1 MHLIRLRSKLYNLDK
16 LRFISFINRQI
27 RVDKNREYEE
37 YFNRIVDICR
47 KHNIET
53 QDVFSNS
60 FPPEE
65 YVVYTFSVYFEQ
77 DSEFFQFTDL
87 QLVIKEYADVM
98 LSIGEYSQTQEVI
111 TNRLKLEGVYPT
123 IYWEDYINL
132 LLEERNGKLEKSCP
146 DTSIS
151 TI

>member
-1 MHLIRLRSKLYNLDK
+1 MNLIHLKSNLYNLDK
-16 LRFISFINRQI
+16 LKYVSFISRQI

-37 YFNRIVDICR
+37 YFNKIVNLCGEY
-47 KHNIET
+47 NIEA

-60 FPPEE
+60 FSPEE
-65 YVVYTFSVYFEQ
+65 YVIYEFSVYFEQ
-77 DSEFFQFTDL
+77 DRVDFLTDL
-87 QLVIKEYADVM
+87 QSVIKEYSDVM
-98 LSIGEYSQTQEVI
+98 FSMGEYSQTQEVI

-123 IYWEDYINL
+123 IYWEHYINL

>member
-1 MHLIRLRSKLYNLDK
+1 MNLIHLKSNLYNLDK
-16 LRFISFINRQI
+16 LRYVSFISRQI

-37 YFNRIVDICR
+37 YFNKIVNLCG
-47 KHNIET
+47 KHNIEA

-60 FPPEE
+60 FSPEE
-65 YVVYTFSVYFEQ
+65 YVIYEFSVYFEQ
-77 DSEFFQFTDL
+77 DRVDFFTDL
-87 QLVIKEYADVM
+87 QSIIKEYSNVM
-98 LSIGEYSQTQEVI
+98 FSMGEYSQTQEVI

>member
-1 MHLIRLRSKLYNLDK
+1 MNLIRIKSNLYNLDK
-16 LRFISFINRQI
+16 LRYVSFISRQI
-27 RVDKNREYEE
+27 SMDKNREYEE
-37 YFNRIVDICR
+37 YFTKIVNFCG
-47 KHNIET
+47 KHKIEA

-65 YVVYTFSVYFEQ
+65 YIVYTFSVYFEQ

-87 QLVIKEYADVM
+87 QSAIKEYSDVM
-98 LSIGEYSQTQEVI
+98 LSVGEYSQTQEVI